1 MVATRQVT
9 VDEFEA
15 MSLDGQWELI
25 HGELTEVTPA
35 SSLSSRIGGR
45 FYAQFVLQLEDKGL
59 GWAYPADAGFIL
71 FDDRSTVRSP
81 DAAFVSGTRL
91 PVEPKGFVPVAPD
104 LVVEVLS
111 PSDRMADAL
120 SKVAMYLDA
129 GVALVWLVN
138 PEQRSVTI
146 FQPDRSIDIVH
157 GDAILCGG
165 AIVPG
170 LRISLDSIFPR
181 E

>member
-1 MVATRQVT
+1 
-9 VDEFEA
+9 
-15 MSLDGQWELI
+15 
-25 HGELTEVTPA
+25 
-35 SSLSSRIGGR
+35 
-45 FYAQFVLQLEDKGL
+45 
-59 GWAYPADAGFIL
+59 
-71 FDDRSTVRSP
+71 
-81 DAAFVSGTRL
+81 
-91 PVEPKGFVPVAPD
+91 
-104 LVVEVLS
+104 
-111 PSDRMADAL
+111 MADAL

-146 FQPDRSIDIVH
+146 FQPDRSIDIVQ
-157 GDAILCGG
+157 GDAILYGG